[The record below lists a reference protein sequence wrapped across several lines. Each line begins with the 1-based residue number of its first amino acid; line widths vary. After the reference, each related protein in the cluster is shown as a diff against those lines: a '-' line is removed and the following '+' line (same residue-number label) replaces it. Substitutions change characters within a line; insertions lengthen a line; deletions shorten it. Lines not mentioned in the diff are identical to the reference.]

1 MVRLLIMAVVAVVLL
16 AAAVLIHQLRPVP
29 VLDWQHAVAV
39 DPPRLLADFELI
51 DHRHQPFDR
60 RRLEGGWTLVMLG
73 FTHCPD
79 ICPAGLTQLS
89 VLQQRLAG
97 NGADLDILFVSVDPE
112 RDTPESLAEYVGF
125 FGTDLVG
132 ATGEASQLRRLAD
145 SLEFAWVKVPLG
157 HDRYTIDH
165 SAALALVNPNA
176 QLSAYFLPPLDLA
189 AIEADLGLVLGRR

>member
-1 MVRLLIMAVVAVVLL
+1 MVRLLIMAVVAAVLL
-16 AAAVLIHQLRPVP
+16 AAAVLVHHSRPAPVP
-29 VLDWQHAVAV
+29 DWQHAVAV

-51 DHRHQPFDR
+51 DHYHQPYDR
-60 RRLEGGWTLVMLG
+60 QRFEGVWTLVMLG

-89 VLQQRLAG
+89 VLQQRLARRD
-97 NGADLDILFVSVDPE
+97 ADLDILFVSVDPG
-112 RDTPESLAEYVGF
+112 RDTPESLAEYVSF
-125 FGTDLVG
+125 FGADLVG
-132 ATGEASQLRRLAD
+132 ATGEPNQLRRLAD

-157 HDRYTIDH
+157 EGRYTIDH